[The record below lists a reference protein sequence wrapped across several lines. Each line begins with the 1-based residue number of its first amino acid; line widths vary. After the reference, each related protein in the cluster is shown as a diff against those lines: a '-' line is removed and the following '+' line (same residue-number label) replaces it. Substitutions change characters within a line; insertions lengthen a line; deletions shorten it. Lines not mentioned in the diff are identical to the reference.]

1 MRFSSSACVMSVAL
15 LMASAFPAAAAEKG
29 APLGDFSF
37 DGQLWFPKSAAYP
50 LPNGLLMTFTPTAD
64 SWSIK
69 VIEAD
74 QLANRNALNLANITP
89 PLHGPSVLNIN
100 ALDLALVAA
109 GKMDARY
116 GQTRTLQIA
125 ATPKDH
131 KNVWDM
137 YQCLSAWGT
146 HDCGTLP
153 ASKGWTVELKI
164 TDVGLVPQGRGAGG
178 SLKPPTFDHIAF
190 HVTGTATTALS
201 LLK

>member
-15 LMASAFPAAAAEKG
+15 LMASAFPAAAAEKT
-29 APLGDFSF
+29 ASLGDFSF
-37 DGQLWFPKSAAYP
+37 EGQLWFPKSAAYP

-74 QLANRNALNLANITP
+74 QLGNRNTKNLASITP

-116 GQTRTLQIA
+116 GQTRTLLVA
-125 ATPKDH
+125 ATPQDH
-131 KNVWDM
+131 KNVWEM

-153 ASKGWTVELKI
+153 ASKGWTVELNI
-164 TDVGLVPQGRGAGG
+164 TDVGLVPQGRSPGG

-190 HVTGTATTALS
+190 KVTGTATNALR